1 MKKRWWCSNG
11 SPVVVIHPLDYLF
24 QGLEAAEVLKR
35 HRVSLIKEEAHR
47 LKNLKLKLNSVR
59 RLVEVNQANSRK
71 LTQMFQEN
79 QNIMPLVA
87 KFITILADLDE
98 ISACNTISEMIGV
111 LNRITE
117 CMIQVQI
124 QLNWKESI

>member
-1 MKKRWWCSNG
+1 MED
-11 SPVVVIHPLDYLF
+11 PVIVINPLDYLF
-24 QGLEAAEVLKR
+24 QGLEAAEVLKL

-79 QNIMPLVA
+79 
-87 KFITILADLDE
+87 
-98 ISACNTISEMIGV
+98 
-111 LNRITE
+111 
-117 CMIQVQI
+117 
-124 QLNWKESI
+124 